1 MDEGP
6 VCAFG
11 ATVPAEVFPSEETV
25 ACKYVSGLRLV
36 IDGVGEVDLEV
47 DSGVGGDAARFE
59 SSDWLLR
66 TNAPSASVDVLL
78 LSKPYSR

>member
-1 MDEGP
+1 VDEGP

-11 ATVPAEVFPSEETV
+11 ARGPAEVFPSETV

-36 IDGVGEVDLEV
+36 IDGMGEADLEV

-66 TNAPSASVDVLL
+66 TSSPSASVDVLL
-78 LSKPYSR
+78 LSEPYSR